1 MGGGCQCYMH
11 MNEVK
16 VPYGG
21 QKRAP
26 DLLVL
31 ES

>member
-1 MGGGCQCYMH
+1 MCSAQ
-11 MNEVK
+11 K
-16 VPYGG
+16 G

-31 ES
+31 ESHGVANDHMGAGN